1 MLLHLNRYKQSALTA
16 ITRLHDDNTTIANS
30 GVTRRGQATAT
41 KPEKGRDKLFRW
53 SNLLK
58 RTTNNIRRWSANAQI
73 NK

>member
-16 ITRLHDDNTTIANS
+16 ITRLHDNNTTIATS
-30 GVTRRGQATAT
+30 GVNRRGQTTAT

-53 SNLLK
+53 SNFLK